1 MKERLYKKELFLTLL
16 FFVLLMIFGHFAQL
30 FVIFPGLQGGSFLG
44 FPVHY
49 IVPILMGWF
58 GLIVLT
64 TILAYVMNKFDDEM
78 QEFIES
84 QEGEG
89 SGEEKR

>member
-1 MKERLYKKELFLTLL
+1 MKERLYKKELYLTLL
-16 FFVLLMIFGHFAQL
+16 FFILLMIFGHFAQL
-30 FVIFPGLQGGSFLG
+30 FVIFPGLQGGSFMG

-49 IVPILMGWF
+49 ILPILVGWF
-58 GLIVLT
+58 GLIILT

-84 QEGEG
+84 KEGEE
-89 SGEEKR
+89 SGE

>member
-1 MKERLYKKELFLTLL
+1 MKERLYKKELYLTLL
-16 FFVLLMIFGHFAQL
+16 FFILLMIFGHFAQL
-30 FVIFPGLQGGSFLG
+30 FVIFPGLQGGIFMG

-49 IVPILMGWF
+49 ILPILVGWF
-58 GLIVLT
+58 GLIILT

-84 QEGEG
+84 KEGEE
-89 SGEEKR
+89 SGE